1 MSRLQ
6 KTRGFGFDKKYR
18 TFYVI
23 LFLMIFACLISALA
37 LHLSAYISLSGGDGQ
52 GRRASSNQVL
62 SEVLI
67 SQDSIR
73 ANATVENCTF
83 HTCFDVY
90 HCGYNGQ
97 SRISVYIYPETKY
110 IDVEGKNLLL
120 APSREFGETLGA
132 IRESV
137 YHTMDPTKACLFVP
151 PLDLLNQNTIS
162 LEQTAKILASLPR

>member
-1 MSRLQ
+1 MYRSQ

-23 LFLMIFACLISALA
+23 LFLMIFACLIVALA
-37 LHLSAYISLSGGDGQ
+37 LHLSSYISLSTGDSQ
-52 GRRASSNQVL
+52 VRHSSSDEER
-62 SEVLI
+62 SEVVI
-67 SQDSIR
+67 SQDSVR

-110 IDVEGKNLLL
+110 VDVEGKNLLL
-120 APSREFGETLGA
+120 APSREFSEILEA
-132 IRESV
+132 IHESI
-137 YHTMDPTKACLFVP
+137 YHTLDPTKACLFVP
-151 PLDLLNQNTIS
+151 PLDLLNQNSIS